1 MDLQVASSGLRVPKA
16 IAPPKKAKSAA
27 RKFGIDL
34 DGHLSKPITLEMGQS
49 YNLFIVMEGWQV
61 SIF

>member
-49 YNLFIVMEGWQV
+49 YNLLL
-61 SIF
+61 